1 MLLLSVLTMA
11 AIMAVNITDIVFIAR
26 DAAAAA
32 AAGGDDPDAG
42 GGYERY
48 SWAAC
53 GHQRAWG

>member
-1 MLLLSVLTMA
+1 MA